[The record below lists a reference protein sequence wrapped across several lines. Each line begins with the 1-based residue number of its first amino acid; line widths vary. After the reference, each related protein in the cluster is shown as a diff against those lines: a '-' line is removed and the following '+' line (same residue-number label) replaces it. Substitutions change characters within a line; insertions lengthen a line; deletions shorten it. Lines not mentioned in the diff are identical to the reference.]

1 MDPST
6 LPDKQRTCPRRHLIF
21 YLRVFDNETNKLVGY
36 IGDISTK
43 GVMLVSEK
51 PIKTDKVFSLSL
63 HLNPTNDRREPRV
76 VNFDARSIW
85 CRNDVNPDLY
95 DTGFELID
103 LAEETVE
110 EISELIDDI
119 GFNQ

>member
-1 MDPST
+1 MDSNS
-6 LPDKQRTCPRRHLIF
+6 LPDKQRACPRRHLIF
-21 YLRVFDNETNKLVGY
+21 YLRVFDSETNKLVGY

-51 PIKTDKVFSLSL
+51 PIKTDKVYSLSL

-76 VNFDARSIW
+76 VKFDARSIW
-85 CRNDVNPDLY
+85 CKNDVNPELY

-103 LAEETVE
+103 VPDGTIE
-110 EISELIDDI
+110 EISDLIEDI